1 MAEAPLRVTHL
12 VENLERGG
20 LERVVIDLARTQAD
34 AGHDVRVVCLFEE
47 GLLAEELKRA
57 GIAVHAC
64 GKRAGADRRAL
75 GRIRAH
81 LASQRTQV
89 LHTHNPAPHYYG
101 AVAALLERTDR
112 LVNTRHGMGNAPFTI
127 RREILFR
134 LALAGTDAVALVC
147 RRAEGNFVRHRI
159 VPRRKAAV
167 VPNGIRTH
175 AFAAPSPQ
183 ARAGALRA
191 LGLDPGGFHVGIVG
205 RLNPVKDH
213 ATLLRA
219 MLPLAAAVPSAR
231 LVVIGGGP
239 LQASLEALAASL
251 GIAPHVRFLGD
262 RDDVAALLPALD
274 AFALASISEGYSISL
289 LEASAAGLPIV
300 ATDVGGNGEIV
311 QDGRTGRLVPARDP
325 ESLGRALAELAAD
338 PGKRAAWGSAA
349 RAWALAEASIG
360 TMADRYERLYR
371 GQAR

>member
-20 LERVVIDLARTQAD
+20 LERVVIDLARTQAA
-34 AGHDVRVVCLFEE
+34 AGHDVQVVCLFEE
-47 GLLAEELKRA
+47 GLLAAELKQA

-75 GRIRAH
+75 GRIRAR

-101 AVAALLERTDR
+101 AVAALLERTER

-127 RREILFR
+127 RREVLFR

-159 VPRRKAAV
+159 VPRRKATV
-167 VPNGIRTH
+167 VPNGIRTD
-175 AFAAPSPQ
+175 AFAPPS
-183 ARAGALRA
+183 ARSRELALRT
-191 LGLDPGGFHVGIVG
+191 LGLDPAGFHVGIVG

-219 MLPLAAAVPSAR
+219 MVPLTAAVPAAR
-231 LVVIGGGP
+231 LVVIGGGA
-239 LQASLEALAASL
+239 LQASLEALGASL
-251 GIAPHVRFLGD
+251 GIASHVRFLGD

-274 AFALASISEGYSISL
+274 AFALSSISEGYSISL

-311 QDGRTGRLVPARDP
+311 QDGLTGRLVPARDP
-325 ESLGRALAELAAD
+325 EALGRALAELATD
-338 PGKRAAWGSAA
+338 PRKRSDWGSAA

-360 TMADRYERLYR
+360 TMASRYERLYR
-371 GQAR
+371 GEPR